1 MDFLIITVPKLNFL
15 FKILNT
21 STVSSCML
29 VIFQDPSSHIWE
41 RPIIDPQVVKYAF
54 TLGLGS
60 LCNNCIYWVTA
71 MNYTFYIHYF
81 IQSLKQF
88 HNKYYYPHLTNE
100 EIEGQKSQG
109 ACPHFAHRLCHRVG
123 TQAKWLQNSLWYISA
138 LSTTIQNKIGKQD
151 EGVKIHTLESI
162 IQVI

>member
-1 MDFLIITVPKLNFL
+1 
-15 FKILNT
+15 
-21 STVSSCML
+21 
-29 VIFQDPSSHIWE
+29 
-41 RPIIDPQVVKYAF
+41 
-54 TLGLGS
+54 
-60 LCNNCIYWVTA
+60 

-123 TQAKWLQNSLWYISA
+123 TQAKITPKLIVVYFRTLNYNS
-138 LSTTIQNKIGKQD
+138 
-151 EGVKIHTLESI
+151 E
-162 IQVI
+162 